1 MPSTPDHTL
10 VELAVIVRPHGVR
23 GAVKARLHNPDS
35 EMLTRGRQVLVAGAP
50 RRVMGLQPLP
60 DARTLILHLEGV
72 SDRDAAEALRDA
84 PISVPRA
91 DLPPL
96 SDGEYYHFELI
107 GARVETPDGELLG
120 TVARILTTNIDNLEL
135 RRPDGRE
142 LLIPVLD
149 PFVKHIDRAGGRI
162 IAVEPEWE

>member
-1 MPSTPDHTL
+1 MPSAPDHTL

-23 GAVKARLHNPDS
+23 GAVKARLHNPDTD
-35 EMLTRGRQVLVAGAP
+35 MLTRGRQVHVAGVA
-50 RRVMGLQPLP
+50 RLVTGIQPLP
-60 DARTLILHLEGV
+60 DPRALVLHLEGV

-84 PISVPRA
+84 PVSVRR
-91 DLPPL
+91 DELPPL
-96 SDGEYYHFELI
+96 AEGEYYHFELI

-120 TVARILTTNIDNLEL
+120 TVERVLTTNIDNLEL

-149 PFVKHIDRAGGRI
+149 PFVKHIDRAAGRV